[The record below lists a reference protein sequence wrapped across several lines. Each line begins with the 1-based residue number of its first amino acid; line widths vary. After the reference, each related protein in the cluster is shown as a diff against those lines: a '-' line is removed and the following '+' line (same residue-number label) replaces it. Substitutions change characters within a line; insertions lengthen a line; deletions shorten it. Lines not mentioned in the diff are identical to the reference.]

1 MAKDLDAIFQRTS
14 AKEST
19 GVEELF
25 NKIGKKI
32 LDPSYVDNEDNNAN
46 NPINEKE
53 KKEKEP
59 IKLKPE
65 NKNESNK
72 KKKGCC

>member
-1 MAKDLDAIFQRTS
+1 MAKELDAIFQRTS

-32 LDPSYVDNEDNNAN
+32 LDPSYVDNDHDSAN
-46 NPINEKE
+46 PTNEEE
-53 KKEKEP
+53 KKKKES
-59 IKLKPE
+59 IKLQPE
-65 NKNESNK
+65 NKKDSNK

>member
-1 MAKDLDAIFQRTS
+1 LAKELDAIFQRTS

-32 LDPSYVDNEDNNAN
+32 LDPSYVDNDHDNN
-46 NPINEKE
+46 PTTNEKE
-53 KKEKEP
+53 KKKKDS
-59 IKLKPE
+59 IKLQPD
-65 NKNESNK
+65 NKKDGNK